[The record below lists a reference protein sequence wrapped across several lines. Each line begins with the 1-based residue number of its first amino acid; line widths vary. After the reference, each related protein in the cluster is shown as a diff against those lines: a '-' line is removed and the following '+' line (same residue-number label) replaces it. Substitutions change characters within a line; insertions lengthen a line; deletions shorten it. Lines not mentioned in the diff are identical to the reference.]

1 MGTCDFQIKSK
12 TTFNHLAFGLKLEG
26 LGSRAA
32 VTDTVYTNIK
42 SKKESQLPLQKHHST
57 LIF

>member
-1 MGTCDFQIKSK
+1 MGTCDFKIKSK
-12 TTFNHLAFGLKLEG
+12 TTLNHLAFGLRSEA

-32 VTDTVYTNIK
+32 VTDTVYINIK
-42 SKKESQLPLQKHHST
+42 SKKESQLPLKKHHST

>member
-1 MGTCDFQIKSK
+1 MGTCDFKIKIK
-12 TTFNHLAFGLKLEG
+12 TTLNHLAFGLRSEA

-42 SKKESQLPLQKHHST
+42 SKKESHLPLKKHHST